1 MYKYLNQFL
10 GLGYLFFV
18 KLNWA
23 KAIKL
28 HNKKADLIV
37 WMWPNYPHQSFEYFG
52 RSIIVAELTHLISV
66 VNAGLPYR
74 LIIGRKIGKIKDS
87 KIIYQVSHE
96 FLNIFKFI
104 HYPPFLLGVA
114 KALESQNNTVFLS
127 SKEVAF
133 WENKDYMQEMFLKL
147 EISHPKTFVL
157 DTVKGLKSF
166 SSLPYPYIIKEVNSQ
181 GSKGLHKIVDSNSL
195 VTVTKDL
202 LQRGEVTVIAQ
213 QIVKMTKD
221 IRVTI
226 VGDEV
231 VLYYWRINPD
241 KEWRPTSTSRGS
253 SVDFGNFPEKWRS
266 YFIDITKRM
275 ELSSAAYD
283 VCWENDDVETQPMI
297 LEVSPSFQPNPS
309 LPEHLSTIPYK
320 DYKTIFF
327 TKNPFFKE
335 RINVMV
341 MIAEKKLA
349 YHIASGKINNNSK
362 NGNI

>member
-1 MYKYLNQFL
+1 MHKYLNQLFSL
-10 GLGYLFFV
+10 LYLFFV
-18 KLNWA
+18 KLNWS

-37 WMWPNYPHQSFEYFG
+37 WVWPNCPHQKLEYFG
-52 RSIIVAELTHLISV
+52 RSIILGEISNLVAV

-104 HYPPFLLGVA
+104 HYPPFLVGVA
-114 KALESQNNTVFLS
+114 KALESQNNTIFLS
-127 SKEVAF
+127 SEEVAF

-147 EISHPKTFVL
+147 NISHPRTYILNSLTDLKTFSL
-157 DTVKGLKSF
+157 
-166 SSLPYPYIIKEVNSQ
+166 LPYPYIIKEVNSQ
-181 GSKGLHKIVDSNSL
+181 GSKGLHKIENYDSLIN
-195 VTVTKDL
+195 VANDL
-202 LQRGEVTVIAQ
+202 TTRGEVTVIAQ

-226 VGDEV
+226 VGEEV
-231 VLYYWRINPD
+231 VLYYWRINPE

-253 SVDFGNFPEKWRS
+253 SVDFGNFPEKWRN
-266 YFIDITKRM
+266 YFIDITRRM
-275 ELSSAAYD
+275 KLSSAAYD
-283 VCWENDDVETQPMI
+283 VCWENDDIDTQPMI

-309 LPEHLSTIPYK
+309 LPAHLSNIPYK

-327 TKNPFFKE
+327 TKKPYYKE
-335 RINVMV
+335 RVNVLIMV
-341 MIAEKKLA
+341 AQKKLA
-349 YHIASGKINNNSK
+349 YRIETGKI
-362 NGNI
+362 

>member
-10 GLGYLFFV
+10 GLMYLFFV

-28 HNKKADLIV
+28 HNKKADVVV

-52 RSIIVAELTHLISV
+52 RSIVLGEISNLIAV
-66 VNAGLPYR
+66 VNAGIPYR

-87 KIIYQVSHE
+87 QIIYQVSHE

-114 KALESQNNTVFLS
+114 KALESQNNTIFLS

-133 WENKDYMQEMFLKL
+133 WENKDYMQEMFVKL
-147 EISHPKTFVL
+147 NISHPKTFVL
-157 DTVKGLKSF
+157 DTEKDLKSF
-166 SSLPYPYIIKEVNSQ
+166 TALPYPFIIKEVNSQ
-181 GSKGLHKIVDSNSL
+181 GSKGLHKIVDYNNL
-195 VTVTKDL
+195 IGIMEDL

-226 VGDEV
+226 VGNEV

-266 YFIDITKRM
+266 YFIDITNRM

-309 LPEHLSTIPYK
+309 LPRHLAHVPYK
-320 DYKTIFF
+320 DYKRLFF
-327 TKNPFFKE
+327 TKQPYYKE
-335 RINVMV
+335 RIRVLI

-349 YHIASGKINNNSK
+349 YNISLGKIKNNFK
-362 NGNI
+362 RR

>member
-10 GLGYLFFV
+10 GLAYIFLV
-18 KLNWA
+18 KLNWI
-23 KAIKL
+23 KAIRL
-28 HNKKADLIV
+28 HNKKADLVV

-52 RSIIVAELTHLISV
+52 RSIIVSELANLIAV
-66 VNAGLPYR
+66 VNEGLPYR
-74 LIIGRKIGKIKDS
+74 LILGRKIGKIKDS
-87 KIIYQVSHE
+87 KIIYQLSHE
-96 FLNIFKFI
+96 FLNIFQFI
-104 HYPPFLLGVA
+104 HYPPFLLGVTE
-114 KALESQNNTVFLS
+114 ALESQNNTIFLN

-133 WENKDYMQEMFLKL
+133 WENKDYMQEMFLKFD
-147 EISHPKTFVL
+147 ISHPKTFVL
-157 DTVKGLKSF
+157 ATDKDLKSF
-166 SSLPYPYIIKEVNSQ
+166 SSLPFPYIIKEVNSQ
-181 GSKGLHKIVDSNSL
+181 GSKGLHKIVDNASL
-195 VTVTKDL
+195 ITVTEDL
-202 LQRGEVTVIAQ
+202 LKRGEVTVIAQ

-241 KEWRPTSTSRGS
+241 KEWRPTSTSLGS

-275 ELSSAAYD
+275 GLSSAAYD

-309 LPEHLSTIPYK
+309 LPAHLSTIPYK
-320 DYKTIFF
+320 DYKTLFF

-335 RINVMV
+335 RINVMN
-341 MIAEKKLA
+341 MISEKKIKYYL
-349 YHIASGKINNNSK
+349 SK
-362 NGNI
+362 GSI